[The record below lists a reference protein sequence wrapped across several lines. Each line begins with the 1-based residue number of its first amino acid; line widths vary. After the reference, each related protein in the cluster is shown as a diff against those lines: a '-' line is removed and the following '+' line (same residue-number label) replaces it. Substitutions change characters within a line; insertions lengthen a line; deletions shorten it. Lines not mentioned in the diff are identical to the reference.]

1 MATGAAGGQG
11 QSYRQKGER
20 EQGGAAIHHY
30 LLIVPAC
37 AELSKE
43 SALTPR
49 SLDRG
54 ESVVVACSLREMPD
68 GFAAVLRYAY
78 RMVIGVSAE
87 SDLLRVVRR
96 YAHASEAPSLLRI
109 ASAILGVDLSS
120 ADHRDE
126 ILRLCRV
133 LASEGGLVQ
142 EMAEEI
148 GRELARR

>member
-1 MATGAAGGQG
+1 
-11 QSYRQKGER
+11 
-20 EQGGAAIHHY
+20 
-30 LLIVPAC
+30 
-37 AELSKE
+37 
-43 SALTPR
+43 
-49 SLDRG
+49 
-54 ESVVVACSLREMPD
+54 MPD

>member
-1 MATGAAGGQG
+1 MP
-11 QSYRQKGER
+11 
-20 EQGGAAIHHY
+20 
-30 LLIVPAC
+30 LLP
-37 AELSKE
+37 
-43 SALTPR
+43 PH
-49 SLDRG
+49 
-54 ESVVVACSLREMPD
+54 
-68 GFAAVLRYAY
+68 RYSY

-109 ASAILGVDLSS
+109 AAAILGVDLSS

-133 LASEGGLVQ
+133 LASKGGLVQ